1 MFAPSIFCPI
11 CSQCPLSKT
20 SYLYLQL
27 CMSKVKNKQTL
38 FASVEV
44 RKLYGQEDNSVWS
57 ICDRYFTVLTKMLKL
72 SGTLV

>member
-1 MFAPSIFCPI
+1 
-11 CSQCPLSKT
+11 
-20 SYLYLQL
+20 
-27 CMSKVKNKQTL
+27 MSKVKNKQTL

-57 ICDRYFTVLTKMLKL
+57 ICNRYFTVLTKMLKI